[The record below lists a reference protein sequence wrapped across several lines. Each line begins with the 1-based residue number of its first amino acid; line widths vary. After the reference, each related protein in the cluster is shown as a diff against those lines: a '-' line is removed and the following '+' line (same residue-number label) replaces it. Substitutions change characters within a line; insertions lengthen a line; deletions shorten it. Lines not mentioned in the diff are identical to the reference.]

1 MYSLKG
7 MEMTIAPSVP
17 HLLSPNYDNGIIS
30 AEE

>member
-17 HLLSPNYDNGIIS
+17 TPPPPKNGIIS
-30 AEE
+30 AGK

>member
-1 MYSLKG
+1 

-30 AEE
+30 AEEWGG